1 MSPNPS
7 RLVAFKNLAGIIW
20 SVSTFSIGRVLLLT
34 YLIMMSP
41 ACTNLFS
48 NSLKDLIQNNRF
60 AQHLILLLLIITLVL
75 MFGSPIGAEVNK
87 NETLN
92 GIIVGLIVYVF
103 FILSTK
109 LNYIYNIAIII
120 ILSLYFLFESQKIT
134 DYKNVLNDPILED
147 EKKVKIFEQ
156 FDTIQNY
163 MLISIFGITMVG
175 TLFYLFEKKEKFGQ
189 LGGSKNNFDY
199 FKFFFN

>member
-1 MSPNPS
+1 
-7 RLVAFKNLAGIIW
+7 
-20 SVSTFSIGRVLLLT
+20 
-34 YLIMMSP
+34 
-41 ACTNLFS
+41 
-48 NSLKDLIQNNRF
+48 
-60 AQHLILLLLIITLVL
+60 
-75 MFGSPIGAEVNK
+75 MFGSPIGTEVSK

-109 LNYIYNIAIII
+109 LNYVYNISIII
-120 ILSLYFLFESQKIT
+120 ILSLYFVFESQKIT
-134 DYKNVLNDPILED
+134 DYKNVMNDRVLED

-163 MLISIFGITMVG
+163 MLVGIFGITMVG
-175 TLFYLFEKKEKFGQ
+175 TLFYLFEKQEKFGQ
-189 LGGSKNNFDY
+189 LGGGKNDFDY

>member
-1 MSPNPS
+1 MQY
-7 RLVAFKNLAGIIW
+7 
-20 SVSTFSIGRVLLLT
+20 TFSIGRVLLLT

-120 ILSLYFLFESQKIT
+120 ILSLYFLFESQNIT

-163 MLISIFGITMVG
+163 MLISIF
-175 TLFYLFEKKEKFGQ
+175 
-189 LGGSKNNFDY
+189 
-199 FKFFFN
+199 